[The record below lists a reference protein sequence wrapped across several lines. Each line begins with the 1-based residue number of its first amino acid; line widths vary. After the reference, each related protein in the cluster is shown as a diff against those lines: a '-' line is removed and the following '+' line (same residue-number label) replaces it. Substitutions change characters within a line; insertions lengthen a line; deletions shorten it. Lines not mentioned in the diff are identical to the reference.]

1 MELHIQ
7 ETSKPVEKKIVGVQ
21 LPMEMYTNLK
31 KVADRECM
39 TISTLIRVVLNSWL
53 LSPQSNEGTNI
64 VAKLNDM
71 DNEGKEAKDDE

>member
-7 ETSKPVEKKIVGVQ
+7 ETTKPAEKKIVGVQ
-21 LPMEMYTNLK
+21 LPMEMYANLK

-53 LSPQSNEGTNI
+53 LSPQSNESTNI

-71 DNEGKEAKDDE
+71 DNE